1 MTIKEMEEKTGI
13 SRSNI
18 RFYETEGLICPNR
31 RDNGY
36 RDYSKEDAEVL
47 LKVKLLRSMEVPL
60 EQVKSVAAGE
70 KQLMDILTD
79 LETELDRQQA
89 HQERS
94 RFILRLLRQS
104 GTDFDSLDPDVL
116 LPMLDSETVIEDAPP
131 RLNLPWRRFWARRFD
146 YFLYSMVLSLLLR
159 DFIHGEGISLLL
171 ILPAMLFIEPMLLS
185 LMGTT
190 PGKAIFGIRVTD
202 PDGNRLDYQ
211 TALERTWTVL
221 WEGMALNLPLVTLY
235 FQFKSLQTVQ
245 EDESLSWEEDSDL
258 TCCDDKRWRYF
269 LFVPLY
275 LALRI
280 FMKYCATGL
289 GG

>member
-18 RFYETEGLICPNR
+18 RFYEAEGLICPIR
-31 RDNGY
+31 RENGY
-36 RDYSKEDAEVL
+36 RDYSDADVVVL
-47 LKVKLLRSMEVPL
+47 LKVKLLRSMAVPL
-60 EQVKSVAAGE
+60 DQVKSLAAGE
-70 KQLMDILTD
+70 RQLMDILTE
-79 LETELDRQQA
+79 LERELDRQQA
-89 HQERS
+89 HQERT
-94 RFILRLLRQS
+94 RLILRQLRQS
-104 GTDFDSLDPDVL
+104 GTDFESLDPDML
-116 LPMLDSETVIEDAPP
+116 LPMLDSETVVEDAPP

-146 YFLYSMVLSLLLR
+146 YFLYSMVLSLLFR

-185 LMGTT
+185 LIGTT
-190 PGKAIFGIRVTD
+190 PGKAFFGIRVTD

-235 FQFKSLQTVQ
+235 FQYKSLQTVQ
-245 EDESLSWEEDSDL
+245 QDESLSWEEESDL
-258 TCCDDKRWRYF
+258 ACCDDKRWRYF

-280 FMKYCATGL
+280 YMRCCAAGL